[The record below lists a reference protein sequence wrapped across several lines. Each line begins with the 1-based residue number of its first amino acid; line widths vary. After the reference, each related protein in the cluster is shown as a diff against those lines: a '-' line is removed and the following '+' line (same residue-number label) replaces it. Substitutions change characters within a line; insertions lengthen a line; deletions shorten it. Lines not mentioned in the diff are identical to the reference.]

1 MSVVCGNR
9 GGSPSMLVLRR

>member
-1 MSVVCGNR
+1 MSLVCGNR